1 MFINVQSML
10 QDMTHLA
17 LGALPA
23 VEAMTPSAAVEP
35 VAAAEEGT
43 HAWKRGR
50 RVKLVHPSF
59 HVCYYAT

>member
-35 VAAAEEGT
+35 VAAAEEGA
-43 HAWKRGR
+43 HAWKKR
-50 RVKLVHPSF
+50 
-59 HVCYYAT
+59 